1 MKKLWNLKITPYKSG
16 QLAEFVCRLYMRL
29 HGYRIIAKNYKCG
42 SGKKTSCGELDFVAA
57 KGKRIVFCEVKK
69 RKRSAD
75 FLYALSY
82 KQQQR
87 IMRGG
92 EYFMKMHCVL
102 SGRYRMLWDCP
113 EQFHQRLEQWL
124 PKQHNRIHTKKLCV
138 TKLR

>member
-69 RKRSAD
+69 RKR
-75 FLYALSY
+75 
-82 KQQQR
+82 

-92 EYFMKMHCVL
+92 EYFMKMHKT
-102 SGRYRMLWDCP
+102 YRNHTM
-113 EQFHQRLEQWL
+113 QFDVFFVRL
-124 PKQHNRIHTKKLCV
+124 PFYIHRIPNALHCDYV
-138 TKLR
+138 R